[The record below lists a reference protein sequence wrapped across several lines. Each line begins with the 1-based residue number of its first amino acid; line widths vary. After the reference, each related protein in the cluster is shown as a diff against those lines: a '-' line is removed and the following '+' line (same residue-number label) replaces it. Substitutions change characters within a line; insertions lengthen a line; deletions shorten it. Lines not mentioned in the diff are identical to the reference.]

1 MEAAGGELHGGH
13 ATEHM
18 GQPVGEAAW
27 TPAEEHAGAVGDMPG
42 TDTPEVDTVT
52 PGQQPV
58 EATRPI
64 GTRSV
69 EAAGYD
75 SAAAIDRIR
84 DIALDLLRENGGS
97 FHISQLVEARTGK
110 AHPGRR
116 RKAGIVE
123 KIGVIADMGTVEY
136 KGKGRYAAGATP
148 EPAPQPVAP
157 APKEQTVRRVVI
169 EPEQPKP
176 KTRPRNL
183 DEMIAAAGLR
193 RDMPRKP
200 GRRRSSYMQRRN
212 DQY

>member
-1 MEAAGGELHGGH
+1 MEAVGGELHGGH

-18 GQPVGEAAW
+18 GQPLGEVSW
-27 TPAEEHAGAVGDMPG
+27 TPAEERVGDLGNMPG
-42 TDTPEVDTVT
+42 TDTPVVDAVT
-52 PGQQPV
+52 PGQQTV

-64 GTRSV
+64 VAHSV

-75 SAAAIDRIR
+75 SAKAIDRVR

-97 FHISQLVEARTGK
+97 FHISQLLEVRTGN

-116 RKAGIVE
+116 RQAGIVE
-123 KIGVIADMGTVEY
+123 KLGVIADMGTVEY
-136 KGKGRYAAGATP
+136 KGRGQYAGEIS
-148 EPAPQPVAP
+148 EPAPQPAAP
-157 APKEQTVRRVVI
+157 APKEQTLRRVVI
-169 EPEQPKP
+169 EAEQPKP

-193 RDMPRKP
+193 RDVPRKP
-200 GRRRSSYMQRRN
+200 GRRRSSYMPRRN